1 MYAKHIK
8 IKEIK
13 KENTSKM
20 EWTELARVIQR
31 LGNFSL
37 YRGEVDVNEEVIGF
51 VEILKNVLYII

>member
-1 MYAKHIK
+1 MYAKHVK
-8 IKEIK
+8 IREIEK
-13 KENTSKM
+13 RNTSKM